1 MIAIE
6 QIRDLQRPQMPDF
19 TNPLA
24 LLVHC
29 HKKIEKQLSA
39 LEQVAGKL
47 RDGSLDDKLSAFF
60 AIDMARAHFAGPLVK
75 HTEDEELSLFP
86 RLRARGG
93 RAFVEMFGALDELET
108 QHRVLGQLH
117 CEFETLAADI
127 QRDCSCQTTKIERLD
142 ALVAALCA
150 LYRPHMR
157 IEDELVFPAAA
168 RLLLPSDI
176 HAIGEEMQARRR
188 LNLQKVAIS

>member
-6 QIRDLQRPQMPDF
+6 RVPDIQRSQMPDF

-24 LLVHC
+24 LLGLC
-29 HKKIEKQLSA
+29 HKKIEIQLCA

-47 RDGSLDDKLSAFF
+47 RSGTLDDKLSAFF

-75 HTEDEELSLFP
+75 HTEDEEVSLFP

-93 RAFVEMFGALDELET
+93 KLSAEMLDALGKLET
-108 QHRVLGQLH
+108 QHRHAEEIH
-117 CEFETLAADI
+117 CEFEYVAGDLPRHD
-127 QRDCSCQTTKIERLD
+127 SCETTKIERLD
-142 ALVAALCA
+142 SLVKALCD

-157 IEDELVFPAAA
+157 FEDELVFPVAA

-176 HAIGEEMQARRR
+176 QAIGEEMRARRR
-188 LNLQKVAIS
+188 LSLHKN

>member
-6 QIRDLQRPQMPDF
+6 QIRELQRPHMPDF
-19 TNPLA
+19 TRPLA

-29 HKKIEKQLSA
+29 HKKIENQLCA

-47 RDGSLDDKLSAFF
+47 RDGTLDDKLSAFF
-60 AIDMARAHFAGPLVK
+60 AINVARAHFAGPLVK
-75 HTEDEELSLFP
+75 HTEDEEVSLFP

-93 RAFVEMFGALDELET
+93 RAFVEMLDALDELEK
-108 QHRVLGQLH
+108 QHRLLEQLH

-127 QRDCSCQTTKIERLD
+127 QRDCSSQTKKIERLD
-142 ALVAALCA
+142 CVVAALCA

-157 IEDELVFPAAA
+157 IENELVFPAAA
-168 RLLLPSDI
+168 RVLLPGEI
-176 HAIGEEMQARRR
+176 QAIGEEMRDRRR
-188 LNLQKVAIS
+188 LNLHKETIS

>member
-6 QIRDLQRPQMPDF
+6 QAFDLQRQHTPDF

-29 HKKIEKQLSA
+29 HKKIENQLCT
-39 LEQVAGKL
+39 LEQVAEKVI
-47 RDGSLDDKLSAFF
+47 DGTLDDRLSAFF

-75 HTEDEELSLFP
+75 HTEDEEVSLFP

-93 RAFVEMFGALDELET
+93 RAVGEVLAALDELET
-108 QHRVLGQLH
+108 EHRMLEQLH
-117 CEFETLAADI
+117 REFEALAADI
-127 QRDCSCQTTKIERLD
+127 HRDCSCQTRKIEQLD
-142 ALVAALCA
+142 ALVAALCE
-150 LYRPHMR
+150 LYRPHMQ
-157 IEDELVFPAAA
+157 IENELVFPAAA

-176 HAIGEEMQARRR
+176 HAIGEEMRARRR
-188 LNLQKVAIS
+188 LTLQKLVRS